1 MAIRVCIADDQE
13 SARAMLRTN
22 LASQPDIAIVG
33 EAEDGFGAVALC
45 REKTPDIVLLDISMP
60 GMNGI
65 EAAQV
70 LAGLPVPPRII
81 ALSMHDD
88 AFLAAEILK
97 AGAQA
102 YLTKD
107 CEPGEILRAVRTV
120 LGGRSYLSAGIA
132 GPVVDNFIRRKSG
145 PRENRSL
152 NSEKDLFRLTHRER
166 QVFRYL
172 ALGLTT
178 REISEHLGI
187 SCKTVETHRTNL
199 LNKLGLNRMADLIRL
214 AIREGLIDP

>member
-1 MAIRVCIADDQE
+1 MTIRVCIADDQE
-13 SARAMLRTN
+13 SARAMLRMN
-22 LASQPDIAIVG
+22 LAPQPDIAIVG
-33 EAEDGFGAVALC
+33 EAEDGFEAVALC
-45 REKTPDIVLLDISMP
+45 REKNPDIVLLDISMP

-65 EAAQV
+65 EAARV
-70 LAGLPVPPRII
+70 IAGLPVPPKIVT
-81 ALSMHDD
+81 LSMHDD
-88 AFLAAEILK
+88 AFLAAEILN

-107 CEPGEILRAVRTV
+107 CEPGEILRAIRTV

-145 PRENRSL
+145 PRENRS
-152 NSEKDLFRLTHRER
+152 EKDLSLLSQRER

-187 SCKTVETHRTNL
+187 SQKTVETHRTNL